1 MQAPDTVYGFEKHL
15 DGWLATLESPAP
27 TGMQKWTLGFWAR
40 FSVLFIL
47 MLGALVFWPNNF
59 FDPALLHVTFV
70 LGSLGIWRFGWWFT
84 HAVRAEIFA
93 RTQWPRM
100 RRQAEAVWREGWRP
114 RMLHIQMTTYYE
126 EPAITRRVIGS
137 IIGQIRRE
145 GIPTTLY
152 IGTGSSFDEEVITDF
167 VQTHAQDVE
176 ADLVFLRQNQPGK
189 RMAIGMILRAMN
201 RAGIEPDDLVIF
213 MDGDAVYGI
222 DVLEKTCSMFG
233 ADPELQALTTNEEV
247 ICYGPQWIQS
257 WLSMRFAQRR
267 LAMQS
272 HALSDRVLTLTGR
285 MSVFRARYISDH
297 KFIRTIEADHLDH
310 WLWGRFRF
318 LSGDDKSTW
327 FHLLSCRAK
336 MTYVPDACVYTIEQI
351 EGSGTGRMVQNFRRW
366 SGNMLRNGSRAI
378 SLGPRVAKPF
388 IWWCLVDQR
397 IAMWTMLVSPT
408 LALLTLFVE
417 PMYLAH
423 CLIWIV
429 LSRTILCLFLFRYA
443 RTTDL
448 SWPFIL
454 YFNQIINACVKV
466 FMIFHLSKQKW
477 SNRGNQSAGD
487 GKSMIDKLQ
496 NLMAKFQLVTTVV
509 AFVAGLA
516 MIMGLLPQ
524 PSTLA
529 ALLR

>member
-1 MQAPDTVYGFEKHL
+1 MNAPKTIHAFEKHL
-15 DGWLATLESPAP
+15 DVWLKSLSGPSP
-27 TGMQKWTLGFWAR
+27 TGFEKWTPRMITQFA
-40 FSVLFIL
+40 VLIS
-47 MLGALVFWPNNF
+47 ALTAALTFWPNNF
-59 FDPALLHVTFV
+59 FEPDLIHITFV

-84 HAVRAEIFA
+84 HAVRAEIFTRSKFPKM
-93 RTQWPRM
+93 RTR
-100 RRQAEAVWREGWRP
+100 ADSVWNSGWRP
-114 RMLHIQMTTYYE
+114 PHLHIQMTTYYE

-145 GIPTTLY
+145 GIPTTLW
-152 IGTGSSFDEEVITDF
+152 IGTGSSYDEAIITDF
-167 VQTHAQDVE
+167 VRIHGADVD
-176 ADLVFLRQNQPGK
+176 ANIVFLRQNQPGK
-189 RMAIGMILRAMN
+189 RMAIGMILRAIN
-201 RAGIEPDDLVIF
+201 RAGVGPDDLVIF

-233 ADPELQALTTNEEV
+233 ADPDLQALTTNEEV
-247 ICYGPQWIQS
+247 ICYGPQWIQN

-272 HALSDRVLTLTGR
+272 HAMSDKVLTLTGR
-285 MSVFRARYISDH
+285 MSVFRARYIIDE

-327 FHLLSCRAK
+327 YYLLSKHAK

-378 SLGPRVAKPF
+378 ALGPFVAKPF

-408 LALLTLFVE
+408 LAILTLFIE
-417 PMYLAH
+417 PLYIVH

-429 LSRTILCLFLFRYA
+429 LSRTLLCLFLFRYA
-443 RTTDL
+443 RAPDIT
-448 SWPFIL
+448 WPFIL
-454 YFNQIINACVKV
+454 YFNQIINASVKV
-466 FMIFHLSKQKW
+466 YMIFHLSKQKW
-477 SNRGNQSAGD
+477 SNRGNQSAG
-487 GKSMIDKLQ
+487 GGTTLIDKVK
-496 NLMAKFQLVTTVV
+496 NATAMFQLVTTVIG
-509 AFVAGLA
+509 FLFGLA
-516 MIMGLLPQ
+516 VYIDLLSLPIFM
-524 PSTLA
+524 
-529 ALLR
+529 